1 MFGVQVF
8 VDRRADVLRAGRE
21 VYFGDKAVF
30 RVILVRYSSLLF
42 FFFFFFLAGI
52 INAVVKEGEAETNF
66 FFSFKFQKLKRI
78 IIIIIIIIFDG
89 LTIEYNIDKNNFQ
102 IPLLLTIQ
110 FSCWNNN
117 IVKEG
122 EA

>member
-42 FFFFFFLAGI
+42 FSFFFFLAGI
-52 INAVVKEGEAETNF
+52 INTVVKEGKQISFFPSNF
-66 FFSFKFQKLKRI
+66 
-78 IIIIIIIIFDG
+78 
-89 LTIEYNIDKNNFQ
+89 KN
-102 IPLLLTIQ
+102 
-110 FSCWNNN
+110 
-117 IVKEG
+117 
-122 EA
+122 